1 VTGHYGHEDSDLAVE
16 ALTAVK
22 IAQHRVE
29 LTWPGKRPGSVCQQA
44 HPLRERKRSS
54 SASNLAAAERMADIM
69 YRCPARNT
77 G

>member
-29 LTWPGKRPGSVCQQA
+29 LTRPGKRPGSVCQQA
-44 HPLRERKRSS
+44 HPLRERKRIELGQQPGSS
-54 SASNLAAAERMADIM
+54 RTHGRH
-69 YRCPARNT
+69 YVPVPRT
-77 G
+77 